1 MAKRKTI
8 AQRAIANGIKPQT
21 AYSRI
26 KNGESIAQATTR
38 PLHKR
43 VPKHSYGSKQEA
55 VWQYLVEN
63 PLAKPAEVSRETGVS
78 VSYAYML
85 SQKIGTPR
93 EVFEKEAAV
102 DAAMEVPETPSAFTS
117 RNVVLWLAVTGIV
130 VLWIVYALGL

>member
-1 MAKRKTI
+1 MAKKKTI

-26 KNGESIAQATTR
+26 HNGESIAQATSR
-38 PLHKR
+38 PLRKR
-43 VPKHSYGSKQEA
+43 VPKHAYGTKQEA

-78 VSYAYML
+78 VSYAYTL

-102 DAAMEVPETPSAFTS
+102 DAAMEVPETPSAFTP
-117 RNVVLWLAVTGIV
+117 RNVVLWLAVTGVV